1 MSDMRI
7 TLPGS
12 ETFNLTG
19 QTIDKLIRVGDGD
32 AALLY
37 LYILKSQGQKTSSEA
52 AKALDMSMGRIA
64 SAMAALSR
72 LGLVQLDDFDGSSNV
87 EALKEYSSTAQKVN
101 GESTETTGVE
111 QNGSREP
118 HKGSTDEAQKKP
130 LNEPHMYTEQELS
143 RELNSGSEFPVIVD
157 EAQRKLG
164 KILSPDELKRLLV
177 IYKELKLPPEV
188 ILQLITHCI
197 NECSSGR
204 TGRTPTVRY
213 IEKAAFTWERE
224 GIFTLER
231 AEEYLKA
238 LEVRKSARGKIKNTL
253 QIRNRELSATEKRY
267 VDDWIIMGFHPEV
280 IAIAYDKTVTKTGN
294 LTWPYIDKILKNW
307 HEKNLHTMDQI
318 AKKEGKPRT
327 NEFYSNDRSGAKK
340 HGDPNREE
348 IQRAQR
354 LLSKMK
360 EE

>member
-1 MSDMRI
+1 MSDIRI

-12 ETFNLTG
+12 ETFTLTG
-19 QTIDKLIRVGDGD
+19 QTIDKLLRVGDGD

-37 LYILKSQGQKTSSEA
+37 LYILKSQGQKTTSEA
-52 AKALDMSMGRIA
+52 AKALDISMGRVA
-64 SAMAALSR
+64 SAMAVLSR
-72 LGLVQLDDFDGSSNV
+72 LGLVQLDNFEKNNDAETLQEHSNS
-87 EALKEYSSTAQKVN
+87 LKETSEKGIGTR
-101 GESTETTGVE
+101 GIERC
-111 QNGSREP
+111 GS
-118 HKGSTDEAQKKP
+118 
-130 LNEPHMYTEQELS
+130 NEPATKPSDSMSRKPRNEPYMYTEHELS
-143 RELNSGSEFPVIVD
+143 RELRSDSEFPIIVD

-177 IYKELKLPPEV
+177 VYRELRLPPEV

-197 NECSSGR
+197 NECSSSR
-204 TGRTPTVRY
+204 SGRTPSVRY

-267 VDDWIIMGFHPEV
+267 VDDWIIMGFQPEV

-307 HEKNLHTMDQI
+307 HEKNLHTTEQI
-318 AKKEGKPRT
+318 AKKEGKPRGNT
-327 NEFYSNDRSGAKK
+327 FYNSDKSGAKK

-354 LLSKMK
+354 LLNKMK